1 MADLKEKGTTDKSI
15 DVVKEHTN
23 SLTFDEKVIKKIA
36 GFAASEIPGILAMSG
51 NFVSGITD
59 KLRNSDDPTK
69 GITVE
74 VGKKQAA
81 IDMKVI
87 CEYGRNVPQIFQSI
101 VDKTSEAIKEMTGL
115 DVVEVNV
122 HVYDVLT
129 KEDFNRQSKKK
140 SDEKLEINEEEPDD
154 SSTPHRVE

>member
-1 MADLKEKGTTDKSI
+1 MAELKGKSNVDTI
-15 DVVKEHTN
+15 KEHSN

-36 GFAASEIPGILAMSG
+36 GMAASEIPGILAMSG
-51 NFVSGITD
+51 NFISGITD
-59 KLRNSDDPTK
+59 ILRNTDDSIK

-74 VGKKQAA
+74 VGKKQTA

-87 CEYGRNVPQIFQSI
+87 CEYGQNMPLVFDSI
-101 VDKTSEAIKEMTGL
+101 VDKVSKTIKEMTGL

-129 KEDFNRQSKKK
+129 KEEFERQSKKK
-140 SDEKLEINEEEPDD
+140 PSETPEIPESDPEVPAEPV
-154 SSTPHRVE
+154 SRVE

>member
-1 MADLKEKGTTDKSI
+1 MAESKEKGAADKNI

-23 SLTFDEKVIKKIA
+23 SLTFDDKVIKKIA

-74 VGKKQAA
+74 VGKRQAA

-87 CEYGRNVPQIFQSI
+87 CEYGRNVPQIFQDI
-101 VDKTSEAIKEMTGL
+101 IDKVSKAIKEMTGL

-129 KEDFNRQSKKK
+129 KEDFDRQSKKK
-140 SDEKLEINEEEPDD
+140 ADEKLEIKEEESID
-154 SSTPHRVE
+154 SSMSHRVE